1 MYVLLVFTFCRSLN
15 KNPRSVAAGNRV
27 CRILTRVDSGLLASL
42 PAPHD
47 RATRASRAEGPHT
60 RSASRGPRRRARD
73 ARRIAV
79 RLASWTVK
87 NLWSRASARRR
98 RRATPASERDAP
110 RAPPRRR
117 PAVSPRARTC
127 ATPRAGSRRGWRAPR
142 AARASAVD
150 PNAGGRRPRAR
161 PPIGPSARARR
172 ARVTTPEAETWARTR
187 GGSSGTSGS
196 ARKEEPSEP
205 TTRSARTTGGRTKSV
220 FAHSQAKRRRR
231 RRPGRGRRRPSRRV
245 SRRACLRARP
255 RTPPGRASSSSGMT
269 SPPRHPRV

>member
-1 MYVLLVFTFCRSLN
+1 MN

-196 ARKEEPSEP
+196 ARSEEPSEP

-220 FAHSQAKRRRR
+220 FALSRARRRRR